1 MDNFIFQNK
10 TKIIFGKE
18 TENNVGQEISSKYKK
33 VLLHYGGGSIKKS
46 GLFDKVSISLRDSSV
61 EFVELGG
68 VLPNPRLSLVQKG
81 IEICKN
87 NSIDFVLAV
96 GGGSVIDSAKAIAAG
111 ALYEGDIWDFF
122 IHNKTKKIAQSLPL
136 GVILTLAAT
145 GSESSSSCV
154 INKDD
159 EDLKKSC
166 KSEHIIPEFAI
177 LNPELTYTLPPYQT
191 ACGII
196 DILAHVMER
205 YFTNTQDVDYTDRLC
220 EATMQTVILYAQ
232 TAMESP
238 QDYNARAQIMW
249 ASTIAHNNL
258 LSTGRTGDWASHHM
272 QHEIGAL
279 YPKSAHGAGLAVI
292 FPAWMKYVYRHDIH
306 RFKQFALRVWR
317 IKESFGSDE
326 EIALEGIKRFEQ
338 FAQSLGMP
346 TSFKEIGLPTDRFRD
361 MAQKCGEDGSFVRL
375 SVNDIINIYELAK

>member
-18 TENNVGQEISSKYKK
+18 TENSVGSEISLKYKK

-46 GLFDKVSISLRDSSV
+46 GLYEKVISSLKGNGV
-61 EFVELGG
+61 QFVELGG

-81 IEICKN
+81 IEICKKN
-87 NSIDFVLAV
+87 KIDFILAV

-111 ALYEGDIWDFF
+111 ALYEGDVWDFF
-122 IHNKTKKIAQSLPL
+122 INKKTATISQALPL

-154 INKDD
+154 INKD
-159 EDLKKSC
+159 EDNLKKSC

-177 LNPELTYTLPPYQT
+177 LNPKLTYTLPPYQT

-205 YFTNTQDVDYTDRLC
+205 YFTNTQDVDFTDRLC
-220 EATMQTVILYAQ
+220 ESTMQTVILHAP
-232 TAMESP
+232 TVMDNP
-238 QDYNARAQIMW
+238 HDYNARAQIMW

-258 LSTGRTGDWASHHM
+258 LSTGRSGDWASHHM
-272 QHEIGAL
+272 QHEMGAL
-279 YPKSAHGAGLAVI
+279 YPESAHGAGLAVI
-292 FPAWMKYVYRHDIH
+292 FPAWMKYVYKHDII
-306 RFKQFALRVWR
+306 RFKQFARRVW
-317 IKESFGSDE
+317 KVDSSFGSDE
-326 EIALEGIKRFEQ
+326 EIAVEGIKRFER
-338 FAQSLGMP
+338 FAQSIGMP
-346 TSFKEIGLPTDRFRD
+346 TSFREMGLPTDRFRE
-361 MAQKCGEDGSFVRL
+361 MAKKCGEDGSFVRL
-375 SVNDIINIYELAK
+375 SVDDIVNIYELAK